1 MKHLNSKSK
10 ISIIGMGYVGLPLA
24 EKLSQ
29 HYKVIGFDID
39 KKRIGYLKK
48 NVDLNSQISFS
59 QLSSKKI
66 FFTSTEEN
74 LKDTNLFIITVPTPI
89 FKNKKPDL
97 RPLQMASK
105 TVAKYLRKNSIV
117 VYESTVYP
125 GCTKNFCI
133 PILSKFS
140 KLKYNK
146 DFFCGYSPERIN
158 VGDKIN
164 TIENIIKIVSG
175 SSPEVSKVIKKVYQK
190 ISIKNNIFLAKSIE
204 IAEAAKIIENIQ
216 RDLNIAFINDILLF
230 ADQMN
235 YNFNEIIRLAS
246 SKWNFLK
253 FKPGLVGGHC
263 LPVDPY
269 YLNYVA
275 NLNKVKLK
283 TLLAGRNVNDSMKK
297 FVMKKVLKKISI
309 LKKADNKI
317 KPKVLICG
325 ITYKKN
331 VADIR
336 NSLSLQIFLNLRK
349 KYKNIYAYDYVCENK
364 ILKKYKI
371 KKNLEINKDKYDIVV
386 FLVDHKKNKSIY
398 NYFKKQ
404 KKIIVDPFR
413 LYFK

>member
-1 MKHLNSKSK
+1 M
-10 ISIIGMGYVGLPLA
+10 IIG
-24 EKLSQ
+24 KN
-29 HYKVIGFDID
+29 
-39 KKRIGYLKK
+39 LKK
-48 NVDLNSQISFS
+48 NDV
-59 QLSSKKI
+59 
-66 FFTSTEEN
+66 
-74 LKDTNLFIITVPTPI
+74 II
-89 FKNKKPDL
+89 
-97 RPLQMASK
+97 
-105 TVAKYLRKNSIV
+105 
-117 VYESTVYP
+117 YESTVYP
-125 GCTKNFCI
+125 GTTNYLIKN
-133 PILSKFS
+133 ILN
-140 KLKYNK
+140 KYSNLREGI
-146 DFFCGYSPERIN
+146 DYFVGYSPERVN
-158 VGDKIN
+158 PGDPKH
-164 TIENIIKIVSG
+164 TISN
-175 SSPEVSKVIKKVYQK
+175 IKKILAFSGPKRIMVKTQYVYRQ
-190 ISIKNNIFLAKSIE
+190 ISKKLILTNSVESAETAKV
-204 IAEAAKIIENIQ
+204 IENIQ